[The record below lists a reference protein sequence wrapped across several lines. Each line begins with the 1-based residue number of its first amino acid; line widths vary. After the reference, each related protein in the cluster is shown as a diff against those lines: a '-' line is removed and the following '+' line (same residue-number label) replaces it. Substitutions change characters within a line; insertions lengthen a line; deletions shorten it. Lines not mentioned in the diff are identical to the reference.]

1 MVKTVTRVYFSW
13 EPSSWIPKPHVSLAT
28 HSERAS
34 ERFDSRT
41 SRVYMIMVRVST
53 SISNREFSDNLLFVL
68 AFKAYAVLGFMLAAC
83 NYLDIYVISPQG
95 PSPPSEDTF
104 VQAAYL
110 FNSAVGVPSHFL
122 GQSLQIILNFR
133 CKTFSGS
140 YRLGPWLMF
149 FGVALAT
156 VQYIPN
162 LFDHYNVDSGWS
174 FPTLIQ
180 ILLAGILAGQAA
192 VYPPVSQQ
200 EDVDVE

>member
-1 MVKTVTRVYFSW
+1 
-13 EPSSWIPKPHVSLAT
+13 
-28 HSERAS
+28 
-34 ERFDSRT
+34 
-41 SRVYMIMVRVST
+41 
-53 SISNREFSDNLLFVL
+53 
-68 AFKAYAVLGFMLAAC
+68 MLAAC
-83 NYLDIYVISPQG
+83 NYFAIYVISPQG

-104 VQAAYL
+104 VQAAYF
-110 FNSAVGVPSHFL
+110 FNSAFGVPSHFL

-192 VYPPVSQQ
+192 FYPPVSRQ
-200 EDVDVE
+200 EDIDAE